1 MATSVNIQ
9 GQVTSGGAGVSGATV
24 SLVSS
29 GSGAAQTA
37 VTDDQGG
44 YTLSNVADGS
54 YDLTASKDGYEDA
67 TGSVTVSDGTASL
80 SPAPTAEFSEEKSV
94 TDPPKDTI
102 SLGLSF
108 TATQVSY

>member
-1 MATSVNIQ
+1 MASGVNIQ
-9 GQVTSGGAGVSGATV
+9 GQVTSGGAAVSGATV

-29 GSGAAQTA
+29 GTGATQTA

-54 YDLTASKDGYEDA
+54 YELTATKDGYEDA

-80 SPAPTAEFSEEKSV
+80 SAAPTAEFSEESAAN
-94 TDPPKDTI
+94 PPRDTLSL
-102 SLGLSF
+102 SLGF

>member
-29 GSGAAQTA
+29 GSGGTQTA
-37 VTDDQGG
+37 VTDDRGG

-54 YDLTASKDGYEDA
+54 YELTASKDGYGDA
-67 TGSVTVSDGTASL
+67 MGSVTVSNGTASL
-80 SPAPTAEFSEEKSV
+80 SPAPTAQFKESAAN
-94 TDPPKDTI
+94 TQKDTLSL
-102 SLGLSF
+102 SLGF
-108 TATQVSY
+108 TAVEASY